1 MQEREH
7 ADAGPRHAGFQI
19 RLVASLV
26 DIVALAAPAYLVVS
40 VFFGFDWLTR
50 GLRGES
56 VGRADLVITV
66 LLAAVTILLWVNWD
80 GRTPGKKLTRIHIAS
95 YPGYGRLGHWTALVR
110 SLIATLSALPLFLGY
125 VVIAVMIARRPDKR
139 GYHDLI
145 ARTCVVHDEP
155 G

>member
-95 YPGYGRLGHWTALVR
+95 YPGYGRLSYWTALVR
-110 SLIATLSALPLFLGY
+110 SLVAALSVLPLFLGY
-125 VVIAVMIARRPDKR
+125 VVIAVMVGRRKDKR
-139 GYHDLI
+139 GYHDLL
-145 ARTCVVHDEP
+145 AKTCVIHDEP
-155 G
+155 N